1 MASAFSLV
9 KSRSLYLVTGP
20 MWQKFIL
27 LTIAHYS
34 KIDWPIPLF
43 GPRSS
48 PFMSSDVIFLQA
60 KWSKIKERVKGWKSG
75 KKTWFKR
82 ITVCYV
88 DNAYMY
94 LISLQCLPQVFM
106 TAATP
111 FEVSGLKTM
120 QTTGTL
126 SYRKCAWDVTIKP
139 EVLEYLKICSHE

>member
-1 MASAFSLV
+1 MADWETRLCDLETQNQV
-9 KSRSLYLVTGP
+9 CLSLY
-20 MWQKFIL
+20 
-27 LTIAHYS
+27 A
-34 KIDWPIPLF
+34 DWLPSFL
-43 GPRSS
+43 
-48 PFMSSDVIFLQA
+48 FLQ
-60 KWSKIKERVKGWKSG
+60 WKINARK
-75 KKTWFKR
+75 FKP
-82 ITVCYV
+82 ILNVYYHV

-139 EVLEYLKICSHE
+139 EVLEYLKICSNLHNKWGSISGSRHVSSRRGHQSSRFMS